1 MALPTL
7 LTVIH
12 SLQIKATVYSIGEN
26 KKNMP
31 QLSVDTSN
39 KEQVNKKEP
48 FSGWK
53 WLSSMLRSYNRQLA
67 HYGVISEDLI
77 GFPDK
82 SRDSGRREMKL
93 LGDSCKK
100 KAATQGSRASQKQM
114 CSPLCTQSEKCIT
127 TEQHVYKA
135 RKLKCIST
143 D

>member
-1 MALPTL
+1 
-7 LTVIH
+7 
-12 SLQIKATVYSIGEN
+12 
-26 KKNMP
+26 MP

-100 KAATQGSRASQKQM
+100 AATQGPVHLRSKCVVHFVLSLKNV
-114 CSPLCTQSEKCIT
+114 LLQSNMFTK
-127 TEQHVYKA
+127 HA
-135 RKLKCIST
+135 N
-143 D
+143 

>member
-1 MALPTL
+1 MALSTL

-12 SLQIKATVYSIGEN
+12 SLQIKAAVYGIEKN

-67 HYGVISEDLI
+67 H
-77 GFPDK
+77 
-82 SRDSGRREMKL
+82 
-93 LGDSCKK
+93 
-100 KAATQGSRASQKQM
+100 
-114 CSPLCTQSEKCIT
+114 
-127 TEQHVYKA
+127 
-135 RKLKCIST
+135 
-143 D
+143 